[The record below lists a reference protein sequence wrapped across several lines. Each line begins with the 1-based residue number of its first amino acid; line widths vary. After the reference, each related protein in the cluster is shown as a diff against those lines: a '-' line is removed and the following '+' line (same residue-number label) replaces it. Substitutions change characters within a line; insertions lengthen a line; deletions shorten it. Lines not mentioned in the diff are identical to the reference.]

1 MSSPSHTGKVPPRVI
16 EGRSP
21 DGASSRAAA
30 LAATVATSIAALIAL
45 ASLALESV
53 GSTEVGGPQPGVV
66 AGAVVAVAPVFAVAI
81 LAILAVLARPAF
93 AGALT
98 AGYGA
103 ISVGLLLL
111 DLGLVS
117 SPIDANRLELFRPI
131 TAEALEPELGAY
143 ALIAAHAL
151 AVVGGVLGLVAVGRA
166 SFDDGYGHS
175 PRAELTGRSS
185 SVRIGATLSVTAV
198 VASLV
203 AAAAMWAP
211 PYISTDSIV
220 LVRAVVES
228 PLTTALGSGA
238 LSLAVVIVAAA
249 ALASISPPVAA
260 GAMLAAGLGIAGVFG
275 SRVVAGSASG
285 PGVDASAGSWIGAVG
300 GIALTVVAVLALP
313 VSAVRDR
320 RGDARESTRR
330 DRELQDSSSSMRW
343 HVVAGTSGVVGGVLL
358 SAAGFLPILDV
369 HDGVPNPTILATRT
383 ALIAGFVL
391 VIASVPMFFSLF
403 ADTVRPAL
411 GIIAVAAIMASTG
424 VLQSV
429 VLAADIDGI
438 GLGIGGIAT
447 ALGAAAA
454 GVCGVGVLLAGSSER
469 DDVDTSDVR
478 NDGNVGSVAW
488 LGGFVSAVALGL
500 PLYRG
505 VDTSAASF
513 AEFPW
518 GWDVWGQA
526 VMAVTVVVAVVLA
539 ARSRPAR
546 GTALLVGSAVAMV
559 VYLLGWPLT
568 QARVLDPV
576 VGAGSFVGALGFVI
590 LAVAAALSARRPSK

>member
-1 MSSPSHTGKVPPRVI
+1 MSSPSQTGKVPPRVI

-30 LAATVATSIAALIAL
+30 LAATAATSIAALIAL
-45 ASLALESV
+45 ASLALAPV
-53 GSTEVGGPQPGVV
+53 GAAQGVGPETGVV
-66 AGAVVAVAPVFAVAI
+66 VGAVVAVAPVVAVAI
-81 LAILAVLARPAF
+81 LAILTVIARPAL

-103 ISVGLLLL
+103 ISVGLVLL

-117 SPIDANRLELFRPI
+117 SPIDANRLELFRPT

-143 ALIAAHAL
+143 GLIAAHAL

-185 SVRIGATLSVTAV
+185 AVRIGATLSVIAV

-203 AAAAMWAP
+203 AAAAMWTP
-211 PYISTDSIV
+211 PYVSTDSIV

-238 LSLAVVIVAAA
+238 LALAVVIVVAA

-260 GAMLAAGLGIAGVFG
+260 GAVLAAGLGIVGIFG
-275 SRVVAGSASG
+275 SRGVAGSASG

-300 GIALTVVAVLALP
+300 GIVLTVVGVLALP
-313 VSAVRDR
+313 ISAVRDR
-320 RGDARESTRR
+320 RGDAGGTTGR
-330 DRELQDSSSSMRW
+330 DRKLQDPSSSMRW
-343 HVVAGTSGVVGGVLL
+343 HVVAGMSGVAGGVLL

-369 HDGVPNPTILATRT
+369 PDGMPNPTILATRT
-383 ALIAGFVL
+383 ALIAGFLL

-403 ADTVRPAL
+403 AGTVRPAL

-447 ALGAAAA
+447 ALGATAAA
-454 GVCGVGVLLAGSSER
+454 VCGLGVLLAGSSER
-469 DDVDTSDVR
+469 DDVDTSDMR
-478 NDGNVGSVAW
+478 TDGNVGSVAW
-488 LGGFVSAVALGL
+488 LGGIVSAVALGL

-518 GWDVWGQA
+518 GWDAWGQA
-526 VMAVTVVVAVVLA
+526 AMAVTVVVAVLLA
-539 ARSRPAR
+539 SRSRPAR
-546 GTALLVGSAVAMV
+546 GTALLVGCAVAMV
-559 VYLLGWPLT
+559 VYVLGWPLT
-568 QARVLDPV
+568 QARVLDPAI
-576 VGAGSFVGALGFVI
+576 GAGSFVGALGCVI
-590 LAVAAALSARRPSK
+590 LAVAAALSARRRSQ

>member
-1 MSSPSHTGKVPPRVI
+1 M
-16 EGRSP
+16 
-21 DGASSRAAA
+21 SSRAAA
-30 LAATVATSIAALIAL
+30 LAATATTSIAALIAL
-45 ASLALESV
+45 ASLALEPV
-53 GSTEVGGPQPGVV
+53 GPAQGGGPQPGVF
-66 AGAVVAVAPVFAVAI
+66 AGAVVAVAPVVAVAI
-81 LAILAVLARPAF
+81 LAILAVIARPAL

-103 ISVGLLLL
+103 ISVGLVLL

-117 SPIDANRLELFRPI
+117 SPIDANRLELFRPT

-143 ALIAAHAL
+143 GLIAAHAL

-185 SVRIGATLSVTAV
+185 AVRVGATLSVIAV
-198 VASLV
+198 VASFV

-211 PYISTDSIV
+211 LYVSTDSIV

-238 LSLAVVIVAAA
+238 LALAVVIVVAA

-260 GAMLAAGLGIAGVFG
+260 GAILAAGLGIVGIFG

-285 PGVDASAGSWIGAVG
+285 LGVDASAGSWIGAVG
-300 GIALTVVAVLALP
+300 GIVLTVVGVLALP
-313 VSAVRDR
+313 IAAVRDR
-320 RGDARESTRR
+320 QGDVGEAARR
-330 DRELQDSSSSMRW
+330 DSKLQDPSSSMRW
-343 HVVAGTSGVVGGVLL
+343 HVVAGMSGVAGGVLL

-369 HDGVPNPTILATRT
+369 PDGMPNPTILATRT
-383 ALIAGFVL
+383 ALIAGFLL

-403 ADTVRPAL
+403 AGAVRPAL

-438 GLGIGGIAT
+438 GLGIGGLAT
-447 ALGAAAA
+447 ALGATAAA
-454 GVCGVGVLLAGSSER
+454 VCGLGVLLAGSSER
-469 DDVDTSDVR
+469 DDVDTSDMR
-478 NDGNVGSVAW
+478 TDGNVGSVAW
-488 LGGFVSAVALGL
+488 LGGIVSAVALGL

-518 GWDVWGQA
+518 GWDAWGQA
-526 VMAVTVVVAVVLA
+526 AMAVTVVVAVALA
-539 ARSRPAR
+539 SRSRPAR
-546 GTALLVGSAVAMV
+546 GTALLVGCAAAMV

-568 QARVLDPV
+568 QSRVLDPV
-576 VGAGSFVGALGFVI
+576 IGAGSFVGALGCVI
-590 LAVAAALSARRPSK
+590 LAVAAALSARRRSE